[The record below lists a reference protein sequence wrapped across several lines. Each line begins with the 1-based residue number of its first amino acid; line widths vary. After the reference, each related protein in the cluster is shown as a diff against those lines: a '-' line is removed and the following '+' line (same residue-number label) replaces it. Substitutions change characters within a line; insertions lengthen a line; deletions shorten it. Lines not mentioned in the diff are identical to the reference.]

1 VLVSRDRKEEIRI
14 KGICSV
20 ERTCFF
26 CIFCFENIKIHFKL
40 FQRVFVF
47 VSLTKHKHIS
57 AFYIFLTIL
66 EMNDILLL
74 NYKLCLKP

>member
-1 VLVSRDRKEEIRI
+1 M
-14 KGICSV
+14 
-20 ERTCFF
+20 FF
-26 CIFCFENIKIHFKL
+26 CIFCFENIKTHFKL

-74 NYKLCLKP
+74 NYKLCLTHPALVFFF